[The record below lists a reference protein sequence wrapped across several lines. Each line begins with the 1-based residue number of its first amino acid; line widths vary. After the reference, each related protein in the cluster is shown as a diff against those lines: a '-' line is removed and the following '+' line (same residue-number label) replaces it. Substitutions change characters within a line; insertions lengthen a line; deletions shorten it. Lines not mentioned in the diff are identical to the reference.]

1 MSEYH
6 ISSLIVHTSNLFS
19 HLLKENLETIQGA
32 EIYAADELGKFIVVI
47 EARTRE
53 ELLRIY
59 EMIRSL
65 PHVLATTMVF
75 HQVEN
80 EATELH

>member
-6 ISSLIVHTSNLFS
+6 ISSLIVHTSTRFS
-19 HLLKENLETIQGA
+19 HLLKENLELIQGT

-65 PHVLATTMVF
+65 PHVLATIMVF

>member
-19 HLLKENLETIQGA
+19 HLLKEQLEALEGA

-53 ELLRIY
+53 ELLHLY
-59 EMIRSL
+59 EMIRNM
-65 PHVLATTMVF
+65 PHILATTMVF

-80 EATELH
+80 EATELD

>member
-6 ISSLIVHTSNLFS
+6 ISSLIVHTSTLFS
-19 HLLKENLETIQGA
+19 QLLKDKLEVIQGA
-32 EIYAADELGKFIVVI
+32 EVYAADELGKFIVVI
-47 EARTRE
+47 EAKTRE
-53 ELLRIY
+53 ELLHLY
-59 EMIRSL
+59 EMIRNM

-80 EATELH
+80 EATELD